1 MGPTLAVDLERDRL
15 EHRIRRTREA
25 LRALEH
31 RDVMRPARGT
41 APVPRPLVLAV
52 QDFRGEL
59 ERLERRARQLDGAC
73 DTA

>member
-15 EHRIRRTREA
+15 EHRIRRTREV

-41 APVPRPLVLAV
+41 VPRPLVLAV

>member
-1 MGPTLAVDLERDRL
+1 MGPTLAVDLERDRV
-15 EHRIRRTREA
+15 EHRIRRTREV
-25 LRALEH
+25 LRALEDRH
-31 RDVMRPARGT
+31 VMRFDRAT
-41 APVPRPLVLAV
+41 APRPLVLAV